1 MYLFEDAAKTKR
13 AQLFSGCQDKDKL
26 NRYSYICKEFKD
38 NGVAI
43 FGTDFLTRE
52 YSEQLSERNQAKQD
66 AEL

>member
-1 MYLFEDAAKTKR
+1 MLTKR